1 MVSGK
6 LEDVDSMGSS
16 WLLCSCSQ
24 VGCRVLVQWT
34 ADLCRNGLLRPVS
47 TFSFIIC
54 LLNLTCWCRDPTY
67 LLKAVQESQA
77 KGFPIYVIS
86 VQVCCFFHFVYVLH
100 ILTGRQN
107 EPQYSNSPYPTCTM
121 TPDVDGRIG
130 RLLRALLNSVGL
142 TSVKLIGYEVRL
154 FISPQCS
161 KLGCT

>member
-1 MVSGK
+1 MQSIGTMNGGSLQERSVEACKHILIHHMPLK
-6 LEDVDSMGSS
+6 LD
-16 WLLCSCSQ
+16 
-24 VGCRVLVQWT
+24 VLVSRSYIPPEGSPGVTSQRFPYICY
-34 ADLCRNGLLRPVS
+34 LCPDMLLL
-47 TFSFIIC
+47 SF
-54 LLNLTCWCRDPTY
+54 R
-67 LLKAVQESQA
+67 
-77 KGFPIYVIS
+77 
-86 VQVCCFFHFVYVLH
+86 VYVLH